1 MLYIIQYSFRLY
13 HNSYSVPVSIW
24 WQACKYPISQIR
36 WCLLYFNPE
45 SSVGEQHN
53 KSFMSR
59 LCEFFVI
66 DKSETFFIY
75 NLSKNL
81 NKPVHSIEFGGKHD
95 TLNRTDCYQISMTC
109 ADQTFFTP
117 FVLRQHLV
125 QLYMMNFKKGS
136 QITKEKLHKENGISL
151 GLLRVLPMTP
161 MKEDQVI
168 DF

>member
-1 MLYIIQYSFRLY
+1 
-13 HNSYSVPVSIW
+13 
-24 WQACKYPISQIR
+24 
-36 WCLLYFNPE
+36 
-45 SSVGEQHN
+45 
-53 KSFMSR
+53 MSR

-66 DKSETFFIY
+66 DKSEHFYIY

-81 NKPVHSIEFGGKHD
+81 NKCVHSINFADKHN
-95 TLNRTDCYQISMTC
+95 TLKRADCYQISMTC

-117 FVLRQHLV
+117 FVLRENLV

-161 MKEDQVI
+161 TKEDQVT